1 MAVVSRP
8 GVRAV
13 AVLVALAL
21 LGWHVHA
28 RSKPEA
34 DLNVG
39 DRLLLSATGPVQ
51 AALTAVLS
59 RTGGTWSHYVW
70 LVGVSDENVQLRHEL
85 LQAQAAIAELA
96 ELRTENDRLREL
108 AALRARVPGATVAA
122 AVIGRGTS
130 SRFLTIRIDR
140 GSAAGVLPGQ
150 AVIAPGGA
158 VGRVLRSSGRYADVL
173 LLTDGLSAAGAVV
186 QESRLRGVLL
196 GDGGDELRMG
206 FVRRNDAGGVG
217 PGDLLVTTG
226 EDDLFPEGIA
236 LGRVVDASVPETG
249 LFLEVAVE
257 AAVDT
262 DQLDEVL
269 VVLDRGTG
277 PWSSGSITAPMEEVA
292 PDDGAAQGA
301 P

>member
-1 MAVVSRP
+1 VSRP
-8 GVRAV
+8 GIRAA

-34 DLNVG
+34 ELNFA
-39 DRLLLSATGPVQ
+39 DRLLLSATGPIQ
-51 AALTAVLS
+51 SGLTSVLS
-59 RTGGTWSHYVW
+59 KTGGAWEHYVW
-70 LVGVSDENVQLRHEL
+70 LVGVSEENQRLTEELRG
-85 LQAQAAIAELA
+85 ARGAVAELA

-108 AALRARVPGATVAA
+108 AGVRRRAPGATVGA
-122 AVIGRGTS
+122 AVVGRGTS
-130 SRFLTIRIDR
+130 SRFRTIRINR
-140 GSAAGVLPGQ
+140 GSASGVAPGQ

-158 VGRVLRSSGRYADVL
+158 VGRILRSSGGYSDVL

-196 GDGGDELRMG
+196 GDGGEELRMG
-206 FVRRNDAGGVG
+206 FVRRNDADGVG

-226 EDDLFPEGIA
+226 EDDVFPEGIS
-236 LGRVVDASVPETG
+236 LGRVVEAAVPETG

-257 AAVDT
+257 AAVDP

-277 PWSSGSITAPMEEVA
+277 PWWSGPAPDPVEEPA
-292 PDDGAAQGA
+292 PDDGAAQELEL